1 MYPNKNDEQNWRE
14 KQVKIL
20 NVVKIY
26 ILSNSTESAHPGL
39 EQGTDRQT
47 IIVKN
52 VILVYIPRI
61 HTKKRLF

>member
-1 MYPNKNDEQNWRE
+1 MKNDEQIWRE
-14 KQVKIL
+14 KQVNKIKM
-20 NVVKIY
+20 VKIY
-26 ILSNSTESAHPGL
+26 ILSNSAESAHPGL